1 MVTEIL
7 AANPK
12 FAQADAVVVV
22 PINGVERVPPA
33 EQAKLLIRNHFGDA
47 GSQAGLHVQVVK
59 VHQIIAEQPELPSLL
74 ANNRSGVFADTL

>member
-1 MVTEIL
+1 MATVTEIL

-33 EQAKLLIRNHFGDA
+33 EQAKLLIT
-47 GSQAGLHVQVVK
+47 
-59 VHQIIAEQPELPSLL
+59 QPLWRRRQPGGAARTS
-74 ANNRSGVFADTL
+74 R

>member
-1 MVTEIL
+1 MAMVTEIL

-33 EQAKLLIRNHFGDA
+33 EKAEASYSTLL
-47 GSQAGLHVQVVK
+47 
-59 VHQIIAEQPELPSLL
+59 
-74 ANNRSGVFADTL
+74 

>member
-1 MVTEIL
+1 MAMVTEIL

-33 EQAKLLIRNHFGDA
+33 EQAKLLIT
-47 GSQAGLHVQVVK
+47 
-59 VHQIIAEQPELPSLL
+59 QPLWRHRQPGGAARTS
-74 ANNRSGVFADTL
+74 R